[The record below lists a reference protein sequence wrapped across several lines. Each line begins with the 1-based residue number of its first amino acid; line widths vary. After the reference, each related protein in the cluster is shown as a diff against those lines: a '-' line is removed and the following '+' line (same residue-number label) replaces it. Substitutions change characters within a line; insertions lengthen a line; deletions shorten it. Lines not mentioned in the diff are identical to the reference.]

1 MSVEQNGTEADKR
14 KEQFL
19 DLVERFRSATDPT
32 EVSRLGD
39 ELGRMI
45 FG

>member
-1 MSVEQNGTEADKR
+1 MRVEQNGTEEDKR

-19 DLVERFRSATDPT
+19 DLAELFRSATDPT
-32 EVSRLGD
+32 EVSLLGD
-39 ELGRMI
+39 ELGRVI